1 MTLIP
6 KPSKKKGQLQN
17 TAVSL
22 KKITVYLLAYN
33 VKMVAEIF
41 NKFLLYLECSDLK
54 YRINE

>member
-6 KPSKKKGQLQN
+6 KPSKKRGKLEIN
-17 TAVSL
+17 HSCIT

-41 NKFLLYLECSDLK
+41 NKFLLSLDAL
-54 YRINE
+54 I